1 MSMSCGDLGCAYMLP
16 RLIGDGVA
24 RDILLTGRYMLAPEA
39 MSLGYASGCYPLSEL
54 DNEAMEKARVLAG
67 YTSEALQY
75 SKQLLN
81 LMESVNDIDTA
92 IKIENRNQQLVK
104 AFNRENRS
112 KQ

>member
-1 MSMSCGDLGCAYMLP
+1 
-16 RLIGDGVA
+16 
-24 RDILLTGRYMLAPEA
+24 
-39 MSLGYASGCYPLSEL
+39 
-54 DNEAMEKARVLAG
+54 MEKARVLAG